1 VPIRI
6 SFNPVSA
13 LARDDSAATAAVP
26 SDSFRNSRRFIAISD
41 DHARALRAIT
51 RCQDDG
57 AAQEECRVL
66 RENSNDNTAKL
77 VSGDGFIAET
87 RSDAPHFSFF
97 EFAPRGFV
105 DHEMGSGTR
114 LYSHDR
120 KRDSAQIL

>member
-51 RCQDDG
+51 RYQDDG
-57 AAQEECRVL
+57 AAQEVCRAL
-66 RENSNDNTAKL
+66 RKNSDARAVTLRATL
-77 VSGDGFIAET
+77 RFFQ
-87 RSDAPHFSFF
+87 RSDRAQRNFF
-97 EFAPRGFV
+97 T
-105 DHEMGSGTR
+105 TR
-114 LYSHDR
+114 T
-120 KRDSAQIL
+120 